1 MQICKDELFKQYM
14 LHCTVI
20 ISTTGEK
27 MQVNLFVLN
36 VSNKFVN
43 ITFEKQM
50 SVLC

>member
-14 LHCTVI
+14 LHCHHLNNWGKNA
-20 ISTTGEK
+20 S
-27 MQVNLFVLN
+27 NLFVLN